1 MDEKIIDLG
10 AEEQIANYEKQDDK
24 LYVESY
30 VQHTHTG
37 YHNKKVLLIQN
48 QNQKLN
54 FQNCAN
60 LNFGQY

>member
-30 VQHTHTG
+30 VQHTHIQG
-37 YHNKKVLLIQN
+37 IPIQN
-48 QNQKLN
+48 LFYGWIKL
-54 FQNCAN
+54 
-60 LNFGQY
+60 